1 MVKFTG
7 AFAFG
12 LSVDS
17 LLAGSKICHL
27 LMIFANSLDL
37 DQVQQNVR
45 PDLNPSVWPSDVIP
59 EKFLKQ
65 K

>member
-45 PDLNPSVWPSDVIP
+45 PDLNPSV
-59 EKFLKQ
+59 
-65 K
+65 